1 MANANAVTVG
11 TYDGVHRGHR
21 KVFRTLLRLA
31 RAKGLKTLVVS
42 FEEPPKNFF
51 RPDAPTS
58 LLTLPE
64 EREELLRK
72 AGIDRVE
79 FLRFDASIAAMS
91 AEDYFHNVLR
101 GRYKARAV
109 CEGEDF
115 GFGHDRRGN
124 IALLHQLCEKDGV
137 TLKVMSLA
145 KTDDQKIS
153 SSYVRLLLAEGRVEE
168 AAKLLGYRYF
178 LTGQVVRGQG
188 LGARL
193 GVPTANLR
201 VDHRKLLPRG
211 VFAVQVR
218 LPGNPKPYKGACN
231 IGFRPTIPGSEP
243 VLHVEVHLIGYKGD
257 LYGRPLRMDFL
268 RKIRDERKFPSL
280 LALKRQIKKD
290 IAAAAQ

>member
-1 MANANAVTVG
+1 MGNGYAVTVG

-21 KVFRTLLRLA
+21 RVFRTLCQLA
-31 RAKGLKTLVVS
+31 KAQKLKTLVVA

-58 LLTLPE
+58 LLTLPA
-64 EREELLRK
+64 EREELLLK

-79 FLRFDASIAAMS
+79 SLRFDAGVAAMS
-91 AEDYFHNVLR
+91 AEDYFHDVLR

-124 IALLHQLCEKDGV
+124 IVMLHQLSEKYGV
-137 TLKVMSLA
+137 TLKVMPLA
-145 KTDDQKIS
+145 KQDDQKIS
-153 SSYVRLLLAEGRVEE
+153 STYIRLLLADGEVEQ

-178 LTGQVVRGQG
+178 LTGAVVRGQG
-188 LGARL
+188 LGARM

-211 VFAVQVR
+211 VFAARVR
-218 LPGNPKPYKGACN
+218 VAGSTKVYKGAAN
-231 IGFRPTIPGSEP
+231 IGVRPTIPGAEP
-243 VLHVEVHLIGYKGD
+243 VVHVEVHLIGFKGD
-257 LYGRPLRMDFL
+257 LYGKTLRMEFV
-268 RKIRDERKFPSL
+268 RHIRSEKKFPTL

-290 IAAAAQ
+290 IQAAS